1 MEVKKAERAADIF
14 LFILPQKELENTP
27 SRKAGV
33 SAEVEAEQR
42 AVGCELIMDT
52 GVLLSLPMIC
62 MSRAQ
67 VLLHRFFYRRSL
79 TEFDVRAVAVAV
91 LFLATKLEESPT
103 KLRQVILTYQ
113 RVALRRAGYESP
125 SADLPSIDVGS
136 GAYFTVK
143 DAIIEVERT
152 ALLELSFLMFVE
164 HPHKYVLLFC
174 RLLFPARDWK
184 EISSL
189 AHASWALVND
199 SLRSTLCCRFP
210 AHVIATAAVYLAIRK
225 LKMPFTALEWWRLF
239 DTETEELIEVC
250 KGIADAVNMRK
261 PVYKELCKDGV
272 ALPAELRYTSRR
284 KDISGSESSSDSEP
298 SRRKEKEKKRKTD
311 KSDKKAKKEKKP
323 KDKKEKDKKR
333 RRRSSSSSSESSD
346 RDREKRYKREKDRDR
361 DRDRRDSSRDRDRDR
376 RDKKKDKRDRDRRD
390 RRDRSR
396 ERDREK
402 DHHRDR
408 TRRRR

>member
-1 MEVKKAERAADIF
+1 MHVLTAYQGKPASSGPAEDPAGMSPDEAKGADPKLDNGELTALRLSAAQMEVKKAERAADIF

-164 HPHKYVLLFC
+164 HPHK
-174 RLLFPARDWK
+174 
-184 EISSL
+184 
-189 AHASWALVND
+189 
-199 SLRSTLCCRFP
+199 
-210 AHVIATAAVYLAIRK
+210 
-225 LKMPFTALEWWRLF
+225 
-239 DTETEELIEVC
+239 
-250 KGIADAVNMRK
+250 
-261 PVYKELCKDGV
+261 
-272 ALPAELRYTSRR
+272 
-284 KDISGSESSSDSEP
+284 
-298 SRRKEKEKKRKTD
+298 
-311 KSDKKAKKEKKP
+311 
-323 KDKKEKDKKR
+323 
-333 RRRSSSSSSESSD
+333 
-346 RDREKRYKREKDRDR
+346 
-361 DRDRRDSSRDRDRDR
+361 
-376 RDKKKDKRDRDRRD
+376 
-390 RRDRSR
+390 
-396 ERDREK
+396 
-402 DHHRDR
+402 
-408 TRRRR
+408 